1 VTALPGSDRG
11 LVPPQIILAAMCV
24 AIGLLPGAVLPAVG
38 RVAGDLLGETAPEF
52 PIAAASTTAISIVGL
67 ALAGTALVIWLM
79 VRRRV
84 FQAPVAVRETW
95 ACGYPAVTSR
105 MQYSASS
112 FAASLLSAFGPLSGS
127 RVIAGPDAIHVEPA
141 DPVLDRAGIP
151 LWNRIR
157 RAAGALRV
165 IQQGRLWWYLLYVI
179 FTLVALLVYLW
190 VVTA

>member
-1 VTALPGSDRG
+1 MFGRASSALRSAARSRG
-11 LVPPQIILAAMCV
+11 
-24 AIGLLPGAVLPAVG
+24 PA
-38 RVAGDLLGETAPEF
+38 
-52 PIAAASTTAISIVGL
+52 S
-67 ALAGTALVIWLM
+67 
-79 VRRRV
+79 
-84 FQAPVAVRETW
+84 PVAVRETW

-151 LWNRIR
+151 LWNRSR

-190 VVTA
+190 MVTA